1 MRPIATPS
9 IPRPRCRLPLSA
21 VALATLALA
30 GMARAQ
36 VPVEVPGAATQV
48 QESITPQG
56 PPPRV
61 WIEPRVFA
69 RQWYTDN
76 YLLSG
81 TDRQSEW
88 TTELGAS
95 VLAVFNL
102 PRLTG
107 SVDYSLSGLYQA
119 QGVGQEDHLQGLDAN
134 LLLDAWNNT
143 AFVEFNGNVGRS
155 RVSAFD
161 VQPVGDFERPNL
173 AETKQFRIS
182 PYLRGSFNDAV
193 DYELRYSRFT
203 SRTQADNRSDI
214 DENTVSGRLASSEGV
229 ARLGWALDA
238 SRSNLDYSLGRKV
251 TLQQV
256 IGQLNYAV
264 TPTLLVYV
272 QGGRESNNVLT
283 ADTESYSTW
292 GGGFNWRPTQS
303 ARIAMGANKRF
314 FGHDHNLQAEY
325 QMRRAVVRFTDSR
338 DISTSQLGL
347 GDGSTTLSGLLDA
360 LYGGSIPDPVQ
371 RAQRV
376 QSELE
381 RLGLPGNT
389 TNFPGYLTSFVTEQR
404 IQELAF
410 VLMLNRGALT
420 AAIQRTR
427 SNQLNNSLVTG
438 DDFNFASEILQ
449 KGWSVAYAHRLS
461 PRSAASVTFQRQEN
475 VGVGTTLFNRLDSI
489 TLALTTRLS
498 ARTTGVVM
506 LRRSSFDATTPYR
519 ETAIQAMVSHRF

>member
-1 MRPIATPS
+1 MPCA
-9 IPRPRCRLPLSA
+9 
-21 VALATLALA
+21 
-30 GMARAQ
+30 
-36 VPVEVPGAATQV
+36 
-48 QESITPQG
+48 
-56 PPPRV
+56 
-61 WIEPRVFA
+61 
-69 RQWYTDN
+69 Y
-76 YLLSG
+76 
-81 TDRQSEW
+81 
-88 TTELGAS
+88 
-95 VLAVFNL
+95 
-102 PRLTG
+102 
-107 SVDYSLSGLYQA
+107 YSLC
-119 QGVGQEDHLQGLDAN
+119 
-134 LLLDAWNNT
+134 
-143 AFVEFNGNVGRS
+143 
-155 RVSAFD
+155 
-161 VQPVGDFERPNL
+161 
-173 AETKQFRIS
+173 
-182 PYLRGSFNDAV
+182 YLV
-193 DYELRYSRFT
+193 
-203 SRTQADNRSDI
+203 
-214 DENTVSGRLASSEGV
+214 
-229 ARLGWALDA
+229 
-238 SRSNLDYSLGRKV
+238 
-251 TLQQV
+251 
-256 IGQLNYAV
+256 
-264 TPTLLVYV
+264 
-272 QGGRESNNVLT
+272 
-283 ADTESYSTW
+283 
-292 GGGFNWRPTQS
+292 
-303 ARIAMGANKRF
+303 
-314 FGHDHNLQAEY
+314 
-325 QMRRAVVRFTDSR
+325 
-338 DISTSQLGL
+338 
-347 GDGSTTLSGLLDA
+347 SGLLDA